1 MLKSMIPMLVCSDV
15 QKSIEFYTDVLGLR
29 VQSRMDEVGKSGWA
43 MLKKG
48 DVELML
54 ASPTYLPDM
63 PKVEGR
69 YFQAMYYFYM
79 DELAKL
85 REQAMAKG
93 QECTEIVE
101 RFYNMKEFEMA
112 DPDGH
117 LLVFGEEVPEGEEG
131 DFRV

>member
-15 QKSIEFYTDVLGLR
+15 QKSIEFYSDLLGLE
-29 VQSRMDEVGKSGWA
+29 VANRMDEVGKSGWA
-43 MLKKG
+43 SLQKG
-48 DVELML
+48 DIKLML

-69 YFQAMYYFYM
+69 YFQAMYYFYT
-79 DELAKL
+79 DELARL
-85 REQAMAKG
+85 REQITAKG
-93 QECTEIVE
+93 HECTEIVE

-117 LLVFGEEVPEGEEG
+117 LLVFGQEVPKGEEG